1 MNEIEIDIKLDTIK
15 KVKSFIEAVTKYN
28 DDITVK
34 SYRYDIDAKGLL
46 DAVDLRQ
53 FAGDDFTGY
62 IDAKGSLP
70 MTLTVNGN
78 MKRQN
83 MVLRVLTSPEA

>member
-34 SYRYDIDAKGLL
+34 SYRYEIDAKSIMAIFSLNLL
-46 DAVDLRQ
+46 DNIRVCLYSKDKAIQKKFIND
-53 FAGDDFTGY
+53 
-62 IDAKGSLP
+62 
-70 MTLTVNGN
+70 
-78 MKRQN
+78 MKIFQEG
-83 MVLRVLTSPEA
+83 V